1 MILSTLM
8 CLLATAAVES
18 SAIHVNQVGYAT
30 QGPKLAVVLVAA
42 DSASLLD
49 DAGAVVWKGPL
60 GTPRFWDAAGDT
72 ARLFDF
78 SAFRTPG
85 TWRIVAGD
93 EASFPVRIAEHPWE
107 DVLKGMVKGLWYNRA
122 SYAIQASEA
131 GLWTRVAGHPDT
143 AVRVHASAVGPVRTK
158 ASRIRSPG
166 GWYDAGDY
174 GKYLPSAAISTW
186 SLLHLYRSAS
196 GFFDTLA
203 VGVPTHAEVA
213 SDLLDEALWELRWM
227 LTMQDPDDG
236 GVYHKLTTLN
246 FPGDAVLPA
255 ADRSDRYVVQK
266 STAATLELAATAAKA
281 SRILKGCLPEL
292 SDSCLAAARSAWAW
306 ARLHP
311 YVLHIDDSL
320 KENYLPVVNSGP
332 YDDTDVS
339 DEFDWAAAELL
350 LATDEDT
357 FATAVELPR
366 RVVTSGYANWLG
378 WADTR
383 SLGLLSLSLEGAGH
397 PVAAELSRA
406 ADSMLVTTARDLR
419 SGRISNPYH
428 LPKAGFWWSA
438 NTAYANNGFLCW
450 NAWRVTGDTAFRSA
464 AVDMLDYL
472 LGRNATG
479 YSFVTGFGSRTPLH
493 PHHRISNGDGVT
505 APVPGLVVAGPNPG
519 REDGCDGYPSL
530 LPAKSYLDDACSY
543 ATNEPAINQSAA
555 LILLAGELSQE
566 AAVPAAGIG
575 SAVSAVAGTLS
586 FSLHGTRLVV
596 CGPVPERLEAF
607 SMDGRL
613 MAVGSRTD
621 ALALPGRGLFL
632 VRAQMSDAGVVR
644 FARIVVP

>member
-8 CLLATAAVES
+8 CLLATAAAEP

-49 DAGAVVWKGPL
+49 EAGAVVWRGPL
-60 GTPRFWDAAGDT
+60 GAPRFWDVAGDT

-85 TWRIVAGD
+85 VWRISAGG
-93 EASFPVRIAEHPWE
+93 EASFPVRITERPWE
-107 DVLKGMVKGLWYNRA
+107 EVLKGMIKGLWYNRA
-122 SYAIQASEA
+122 SYAIQGSEA
-131 GLWTRVAGHPDT
+131 GVWTRAAGHPDT
-143 AVRVHASAVGPVRTK
+143 AVRIHSSAVGPVRTR

-196 GFFDTLA
+196 DFFDTLA
-203 VGVPTHAEVA
+203 VGVPAHAEVA
-213 SDLLDEALWELRWM
+213 SDLLDEALWSLRWM

-246 FPGDAVLPA
+246 FPGDAVLPV

-281 SRILKGCLPEL
+281 ARILKGRLPGL

-311 YVLHIDDSL
+311 HVLHIDDSL
-320 KENYLPVVNSGP
+320 KENYFPVVNSGP

-350 LATDEDT
+350 LATGEDT
-357 FATAVELPR
+357 FATAVGLPQ
-366 RVVTSGYANWLG
+366 RVVVGGYANWLG

-383 SLGLLSLSLEGAGH
+383 SLGLLSLSLEGAER
-397 PVAAELSRA
+397 PQAATLSRA
-406 ADSMLVTTARDLR
+406 ADSMLVATARDLR
-419 SGRISNPYH
+419 SGRITNPYH

-479 YSFVTGFGSRTPLH
+479 YSFVTGFGSCTPLH

-519 REDGCDGYPSL
+519 REDDCDGYPSL

-543 ATNEPAINQSAA
+543 ATNEPAVNQSAA

-566 AAVPAAGIG
+566 AAVPASGIA
-575 SAVSAVAGTLS
+575 SAASPVAGALL
-586 FSLHGTRLVV
+586 FSLRGTQLSVR
-596 CGPVPERLEAF
+596 GPSPERLEAF
-607 SMDGRL
+607 SVDGRL
-613 MAVGSRTD
+613 VTVGMRTGT
-621 ALALPGRGLFL
+621 LALPGRGLFL
-632 VRAQMSDAGVVR
+632 VRALEPGSGRVR
-644 FARIVVP
+644 LARVAVP